1 MNDNRNPE
9 QKLSRRRVLQA
20 GAAAAGGLVVSI
32 VLPLPRARAATGVPQ
47 PMLTAWLRVAPD
59 DTVTVMIPSAEMGQG
74 ITTSLPMLIAE
85 ELEVDWRKIKFE
97 AAPAD
102 PAYAN
107 PIFHMQ
113 ATGGS
118 TSIRAFYTL
127 CVKLA
132 LPPASCC
139 AKRARRNGMCR
150 LPSAVPPTAA
160 SAILVAKA
168 RVTAPLPMLPPS
180 FRYRRM

>member
-1 MNDNRNPE
+1 M
-9 QKLSRRRVLQA
+9 
-20 GAAAAGGLVVSI
+20 VST
-32 VLPLPRARAATGVPQ
+32 VLPLLRGRAATGTPQ
-47 PMLTAWLRVAPD
+47 PTITPWLHIASD
-59 DTVTVMIPSAEMGQG
+59 DSVTVMIPSAEMGQG

-118 TSIRAFYTL
+118 TSIRAFYTPLRQVGAAARIML
-127 CVKLA
+127 CQA
-132 LPPASCC
+132 GA
-139 AKRARRNGMCR
+139 AKWD
-150 LPSAVPPTAA
+150 VPPSECSAA
-160 SAILVAKA
+160 NGRISHSGGKSESYGALADAAAQLPVPSNVELKPRGDW
-168 RVTAPLPMLPPS
+168 RVL
-180 FRYRRM
+180 